1 MENNKLEQ
9 NTINNKSNEN
19 KSNKNPTDE
28 YKEMVKSWLDA
39 DEKINS
45 FMKALK
51 DLKDEKKQYENYIIE
66 YMDENN
72 NSEITITEGK
82 LKKTLQ
88 KSKAGFNEKVIISAL
103 SEITKDEIKAKDIT
117 KVISQKR
124 ETKEKTFLKKCKK

>member
-1 MENNKLEQ
+1 MEDNKSDE
-9 NTINNKSNEN
+9 NAINNKTP
-19 KSNKNPTDE
+19 KSPADE
-28 YKEMVKSWLDA
+28 YKEMIKSWLDA

-45 FMKALK
+45 FTKALK

-66 YMDENN
+66 YMEENN
-72 NSEITITEGK
+72 NSEITITDGK

>member
-9 NTINNKSNEN
+9 NTINN

>member
-1 MENNKLEQ
+1 MEDTKPEE
-9 NTINNKSNEN
+9 NTINNKT
-19 KSNKNPTDE
+19 NKNPVDE

-66 YMDENN
+66 YMEENN
-72 NSEITITEGK
+72 NSEITITDGK

>member
-1 MENNKLEQ
+1 MENNELEQ
-9 NTINNKSNEN
+9 NAINNKS
-19 KSNKNPTDE
+19 KKNPADE

-45 FMKALK
+45 FMKSLK

>member
-1 MENNKLEQ
+1 MEDTKPEE
-9 NTINNKSNEN
+9 NTITNKI
-19 KSNKNPTDE
+19 NKNPAEE

-66 YMDENN
+66 YMEENN
-72 NSEITITEGK
+72 NSEITIADGK

-124 ETKEKTFLKKCKK
+124 ETTEKTFLKKCKK

>member
-1 MENNKLEQ
+1 MENNELEQ
-9 NTINNKSNEN
+9 NAINNKS
-19 KSNKNPTDE
+19 KKNPADE

-45 FMKALK
+45 FMKSLK

-124 ETKEKTFLKKCKK
+124 ETKEKTLSAT

>member
-1 MENNKLEQ
+1 MEDTKPEE
-9 NTINNKSNEN
+9 NTINNKT
-19 KSNKNPTDE
+19 NKNPVDE

-45 FMKALK
+45 FTKALK

-66 YMDENN
+66 YMEENN
-72 NSEITITEGK
+72 NSEITITDGK

>member
-1 MENNKLEQ
+1 MEDTKPEE
-9 NTINNKSNEN
+9 NTINNKT
-19 KSNKNPTDE
+19 NKNPVNE

>member
-1 MENNKLEQ
+1 MEDTKPEE
-9 NTINNKSNEN
+9 NTITNKI
-19 KSNKNPTDE
+19 NKNPAEE

-66 YMDENN
+66 YMEENN
-72 NSEITITEGK
+72 NSEITIADGK